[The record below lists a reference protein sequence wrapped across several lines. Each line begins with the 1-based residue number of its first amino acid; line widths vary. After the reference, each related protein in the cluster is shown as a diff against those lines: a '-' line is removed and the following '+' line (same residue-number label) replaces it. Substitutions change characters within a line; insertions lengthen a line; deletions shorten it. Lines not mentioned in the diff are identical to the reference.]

1 MKVFLIL
8 LTALFLSGVAHA
20 DAEKDA
26 AYNDCILTYLKD
38 AKLDLATRQ
47 IRRACDE
54 NSRTFLLG
62 DKKRLYNGCILEHLV
77 GVESKESVALI
88 TGTCRDMY
96 L

>member
-8 LTALFLSGVAHA
+8 LTALCLSGVAHA
-20 DAEKDA
+20 DAERDA
-26 AYNDCILTYLKD
+26 AYNNCILTYLKD
-38 AKLDLATRQ
+38 AKLDCASRQ
-47 IRRACDE
+47 IRKACSE
-54 NSRTFLLG
+54 NAKTFLLG
-62 DKKRLYNGCILEHLV
+62 EDKRLYNNCILEHLV